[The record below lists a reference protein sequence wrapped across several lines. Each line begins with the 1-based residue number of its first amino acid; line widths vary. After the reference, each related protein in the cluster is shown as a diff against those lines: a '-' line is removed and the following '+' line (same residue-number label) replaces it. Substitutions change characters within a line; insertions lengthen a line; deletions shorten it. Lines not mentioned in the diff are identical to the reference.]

1 MLQLLQCVCILLY
14 FYIYICIKEIW
25 YPSQTDRRVH
35 QSRCQRPRSGD
46 ITHSVM
52 WPANASTAHWLVSG
66 QEVWVGWG
74 WWGRGW
80 FQASRCGV
88 KPCSLL
94 AGWKIFLLRNEAQ
107 VVWSVKIPKLK
118 HCGGRSTEGW
128 VFFVLFFWVWLVK
141 WNGGEGFGEAGA
153 LEKVYRLLFFY
164 IYLYMVRLFSICVQV
179 WTGYCSLKVR
189 KIERKPQE
197 G

>member
-1 MLQLLQCVCILLY
+1 MY
-14 FYIYICIKEIW
+14 KKKW

-46 ITHSVM
+46 VTHSVM
-52 WPANASTAHWLVSG
+52 WPANASTARWLVSG

-88 KPCSLL
+88 KPRSLL

-128 VFFVLFFWVWLVK
+128 GFFW
-141 WNGGEGFGEAGA
+141 
-153 LEKVYRLLFFY
+153 FFFESDWFCRETRRVENW
-164 IYLYMVRLFSICVQV
+164 ISEMAERVSVRQGL
-179 WTGYCSLKVR
+179 
-189 KIERKPQE
+189 
-197 G
+197 